1 MKKHCV
7 IGEKLTHTMSPQIH
21 KAYFDYYKKQGVYEV
36 TQIPMQDMEGGCKEL
51 LLQYDGF
58 NVTVPYKEKV
68 LKYLDGTSQEA
79 KSIGAVNTV
88 IKSGG
93 RLYGYNTDPYGF
105 GELLKVNGVEV
116 KGKSFVI
123 LGSGGASKSVSYI
136 LKKMGAESVKIASRN
151 RAKCGD
157 SEHITYE
164 CLQNYKGDVLVNTTP
179 VGMYPNVDA
188 CPVSDE
194 VICNFAIIVDIVYNP
209 MFTKL
214 LQSAVRLGKKAVGGL
229 YMLVAQAMKSQEIWS
244 NSAADKSVTREI
256 YNKLAKQY
264 FLANGGNIYLTGIMS
279 CGKTVKGKRAARE
292 LGWKFVDTDE
302 YVEKISGKSVKQL
315 FDEGEKVFRD
325 WESKAILELSQQ
337 KNLVVATG
345 GGAILRD
352 RNVSAMRLSGI
363 VVMIER
369 NIEDIIAN
377 VRTDTRPL
385 LKDGADKLRSIYES
399 RKDRYYSTCD
409 KVVKS
414 YENDLYKTVKEI
426 VKIVK

>member
-1 MKKHCV
+1 
-7 IGEKLTHTMSPQIH
+7 
-21 KAYFDYYKKQGVYEV
+21 
-36 TQIPMQDMEGGCKEL
+36 MQDMEGGCKEL

-93 RLYGYNTDPYGF
+93 RLYGYNTAPYGF

-363 VVMIER
+363 VVMI
-369 NIEDIIAN
+369 
-377 VRTDTRPL
+377 
-385 LKDGADKLRSIYES
+385 
-399 RKDRYYSTCD
+399 RKSQRQILFY
-409 KVVKS
+409 V
-414 YENDLYKTVKEI
+414 
-426 VKIVK
+426 